1 MGRLLAVVF
10 LTALIH
16 LINTLIY
23 SVRISGVKTGR
34 LATALSLFNVIFL
47 VSSTANMIQGPL
59 LATIVEGAI
68 HQGWSSGVTP
78 IMERE
83 MNFPPE
89 YYAQLDIL
97 AGEIRV
103 VIFAATIGTLLG
115 TLLIP
120 YFIKAFVCVIM
131 AFDKVGSV
139 PRVMLLVLFTPKK
152 LAQYVSMAELPKSL
166 SESRSSFELT
176 GLPWNFLAANI
187 LVTGVFTIG
196 VLSALYAGALYP
208 GYRASATMLASVVNG
223 VAQVLFATVVDPTA
237 ARLTDQAL
245 QGKRALSEIKR
256 MAYYLA
262 VTRLA
267 GTLLAQVLFL
277 PSAYFIRY
285 VALLIS

>member
-1 MGRLLAVVF
+1 MGRLLAVFF
-10 LTALIH
+10 LTAMIH

-34 LATALSLFNVIFL
+34 LATALSLFNVVFL

-68 HQGWSSGVTP
+68 HRGWSSEVTP
-78 IMERE
+78 VMERE
-83 MNFPPE
+83 MNFPQG
-89 YYAQLDIL
+89 YFAQLDAL

-103 VIFAATIGTLLG
+103 IIIAATLGTLLG

-120 YFIKAFVCVIM
+120 YFIKAFEYVII
-131 AFDKVGSV
+131 AFDKIGSV
-139 PRVMLLVLFTPKK
+139 PRVILMALLAPQK
-152 LAQYVSMAELPKSL
+152 LAKYVSVPEPPKL
-166 SESRSSFELT
+166 SGKAKYEMT
-176 GLPWNFLAANI
+176 GLPWNFLAANV
-187 LVTGVFTIG
+187 LVTGIFTVG

-223 VAQVLFATVVDPTA
+223 IAQVLFATIVDPTA

-245 QGKRALSEIKR
+245 RGKRALMEIKK
-256 MAYYLA
+256 MAYCLA
-262 VTRLA
+262 LTRLT
-267 GTLLAQVLFL
+267 GTVLAQALFL

-285 VALLIS
+285 VAVLIS